1 MDQNSIIKSYKRVS
15 SIYDLTFGQVFR
27 PGQKAIIKKMDCIES
42 DNVLEIGIGTGSSL
56 QYYPKETKVV
66 GIDISPDMLEVAK
79 KRIVKD
85 MKFKLKDLK
94 SNSVIGTSSFRREF
108 QIKNIR
114 NDINC
119 KLIRGNVDTRIK
131 KLKDGLYDGY
141 GRFIYNQTVYYEGQ
155 WVKGKRHGFGTNC
168 YYQGYQEDAKWEHD
182 KLVKMVAKRKIP
194 MCDHSIQF
202 HFTADCTFMFMSI
215 AEYLKANGLCD

>member
-15 SIYDLTFGQVFR
+15 SFYDLTFWQVFR

-85 MKFKLKDLK
+85 KIHNKHILLMNGERLSFTDNSFDKVVGMYVVSVTQNPQVLVEEMKR
-94 SNSVIGTSSFRREF
+94 VC
-108 QIKNIR
+108 KNDG
-114 NDINC
+114 DIYIVNHFSTEQDN
-119 KLIRGNVDTRIK
+119 L
-131 KLKDGLYDGY
+131 
-141 GRFIYNQTVYYEGQ
+141 F
-155 WVKGKRHGFGTNC
+155 
-168 YYQGYQEDAKWEHD
+168 
-182 KLVKMVAKRKIP
+182 VKMFEKGLMPISKILGWKP
-194 MCDHSIQF
+194 YFPFDEF
-202 HFTADCTFMFMSI
+202 NAYANLDVLEMSKVNLFNYWNI
-215 AEYLKANGLCD
+215 IHASNNK

>member
-15 SIYDLTFGQVFR
+15 SFYDLTFGQVFR

-85 MKFKLKDLK
+85 NIHNKHILLMNGERLSFPDNSFDKVVGMYVVSVTQNPQVLVEEMKR
-94 SNSVIGTSSFRREF
+94 VC
-108 QIKNIR
+108 KNDG
-114 NDINC
+114 DIYIVNHFSTEQD
-119 KLIRGNVDTRIK
+119 NT
-131 KLKDGLYDGY
+131 
-141 GRFIYNQTVYYEGQ
+141 F
-155 WVKGKRHGFGTNC
+155 
-168 YYQGYQEDAKWEHD
+168 
-182 KLVKMVAKRKIP
+182 VKMFEKSLMPISKILGWKP
-194 MCDHSIQF
+194 YFPFDEF
-202 HFTADCTFMFMSI
+202 NAYANLDVLEMSKVNLFNYWNI
-215 AEYLKANGLCD
+215 IHASNNK

>member
-15 SIYDLTFGQVFR
+15 SFYDLTFGQVFR

-85 MKFKLKDLK
+85 KIHNKHILLMNGERLSFPDNSFDKVVGMYVVSVTQNPQVLVEEMKR
-94 SNSVIGTSSFRREF
+94 VC
-108 QIKNIR
+108 KNDG
-114 NDINC
+114 DIYIVNHFSTEQD
-119 KLIRGNVDTRIK
+119 NP
-131 KLKDGLYDGY
+131 
-141 GRFIYNQTVYYEGQ
+141 F
-155 WVKGKRHGFGTNC
+155 
-168 YYQGYQEDAKWEHD
+168 
-182 KLVKMVAKRKIP
+182 VKMFEKGLMPISKILGWKP
-194 MCDHSIQF
+194 YFPFDEF
-202 HFTADCTFMFMSI
+202 NAYANLDVLEMSKVNLFNYWNI
-215 AEYLKANGLCD
+215 IHASNNK

>member
-15 SIYDLTFGQVFR
+15 SFYDLTFGQVFR

-85 MKFKLKDLK
+85 KIHNKHILLMNGERLSFPDNSFDKVVGMYVVSVTQNPQVLVEEMKRVCKNDGDIYIVNHFSSESDNTFVKLFEKGLMPISK
-94 SNSVIGTSSFRREF
+94 LLGWKPYFPFSEF
-108 QIKNIR
+108 NDYANLDVLEMTKVNIFDYW
-114 NDINC
+114 DI
-119 KLIRGNVDTRIK
+119 I
-131 KLKDGLYDGY
+131 
-141 GRFIYNQTVYYEGQ
+141 
-155 WVKGKRHGFGTNC
+155 HATNN
-168 YYQGYQEDAKWEHD
+168 K
-182 KLVKMVAKRKIP
+182 
-194 MCDHSIQF
+194 
-202 HFTADCTFMFMSI
+202 
-215 AEYLKANGLCD
+215 

>member
-15 SIYDLTFGQVFR
+15 SFYDLTFGQVFR

-85 MKFKLKDLK
+85 KIHNKHILLMNGERLYFPDNTFDKVVGMYVVSVTQNPQVLVEEMKR
-94 SNSVIGTSSFRREF
+94 VC
-108 QIKNIR
+108 KNDG
-114 NDINC
+114 DIYIVNHFSTEQD
-119 KLIRGNVDTRIK
+119 NP
-131 KLKDGLYDGY
+131 
-141 GRFIYNQTVYYEGQ
+141 F
-155 WVKGKRHGFGTNC
+155 
-168 YYQGYQEDAKWEHD
+168 
-182 KLVKMVAKRKIP
+182 VKMLEKGLMPISKILGWKP
-194 MCDHSIQF
+194 YFPFDEF
-202 HFTADCTFMFMSI
+202 NAYANLDVLEMSKVNLFNYWNI
-215 AEYLKANGLCD
+215 IHASNNK